1 MAIVVRIR
9 ADHDQ
14 LSQISQGF
22 GREADKTRQTL
33 DRLKQSMEVLKN
45 GDWIGKGATAFY
57 QEMESSILPAVQR
70 LVNAMEMAQRITRQ
84 ISQVMKDVEEESSH
98 VFDRSGQEGGGA
110 ESQGGGASG
119 GASGGGDAGGAAA
132 GAAAGAMAGGA
143 SGGGS
148 GGASGGGSGGAS
160 GGGSGGAPSGGSP
173 GGASGG
179 GSGGS
184 SGGGAP
190 AGGAPGGGSSGGS
203 SGGGASQANTLVAR
217 EPSQVFSEGNLGSMV
232 NANTAGAGSNE
243 LRDAMLELANNP
255 TGEELDKVLE
265 KIAKLRGRPLSEIKK
280 EYEKFLKVRAQAAA
294 IAAAKGLPPPPPLSE
309 VLQGNFM
316 ASQQQLNSGGLVG
329 QTFGIDPVFGAM
341 LNPQGGMASGNV
353 VPGANTVAGLNE
365 ATSDAGNYLKTFHN
379 VGPGANYLPQGTDA
393 NSFWTSKG
401 ASAN

>member
-22 GREADKTRQTL
+22 ERQASNTRQTL
-33 DRLKQSMEVLKN
+33 DRLKQSMEVLQN

-57 QEMESSILPAVQR
+57 QEMNSSILPAVQR
-70 LVNAMEMAQRITRQ
+70 LVNALEMAQRITRQ
-84 ISQVMKDVEEESSH
+84 ISQVMQDVEQESSNI
-98 VFDRSGQEGGGA
+98 FERSSQDGGGA
-110 ESQGGGASG
+110 ESQGGGSSG
-119 GASGGGDAGGAAA
+119 GSSGGGDSGGAGAAA
-132 GAAAGAMAGGA
+132 GVAAGAMAGGA

-148 GGASGGGSGGAS
+148 SSGGAS
-160 GGGSGGAPSGGSP
+160 GGGASGGGAPS

-190 AGGAPGGGSSGGS
+190 GGGAPGGGSSGGGS
-203 SGGGASQANTLVAR
+203 SGGGASQPNTLVAR
-217 EPSQVFSEGNLGSMV
+217 EPSQVFSEGNLGNMV
-232 NANTAGAGSNE
+232 NANTAGAGSND

-365 ATSDAGNYLKTFHN
+365 ATGDAGNYLKTYHN
-379 VGPGANYLPQGTDA
+379 VGPGANFLPPGTDA